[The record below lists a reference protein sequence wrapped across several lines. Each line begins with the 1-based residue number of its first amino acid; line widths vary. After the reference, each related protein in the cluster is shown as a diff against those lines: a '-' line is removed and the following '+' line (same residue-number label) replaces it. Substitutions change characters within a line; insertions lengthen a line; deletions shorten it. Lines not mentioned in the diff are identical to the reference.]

1 VHPRILGGVG
11 LTDLQDMGRT
21 SAVRLGIV
29 YSTARMSV
37 FSGHMNSLANPAP
50 AEFPKEPAAG
60 WILLV
65 TIVLVDE

>member
-1 VHPRILGGVG
+1 
-11 LTDLQDMGRT
+11 
-21 SAVRLGIV
+21 
-29 YSTARMSV
+29 MSV
-37 FSGHMNSLANPAP
+37 FSGHMNLLANPAP